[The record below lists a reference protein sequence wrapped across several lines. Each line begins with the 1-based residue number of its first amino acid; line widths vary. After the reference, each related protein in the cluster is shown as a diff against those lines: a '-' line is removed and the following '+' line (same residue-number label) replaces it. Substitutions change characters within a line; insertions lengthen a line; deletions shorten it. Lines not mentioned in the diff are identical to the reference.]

1 MNIEGFRHASY
12 QAIDRICDYFLSL
25 EERPV
30 LPSVQPGFLRG
41 LLPNHVPDSGEDIQ
55 QIADDFRDTILP
67 ESILG
72 ELYSSSIANPGFN
85 WHCSPVSTELE
96 EIVMDWSCK
105 LLGLSDAFLNT
116 SETGGGVLGTTAC
129 DSVLVTI
136 VAARTTFLQLNPGLS
151 QQDLVLY
158 ITSQTHILG
167 CKAAAILGLAYTV
180 LEVAKEGDYSLR
192 GKTLLAAIKK
202 DAGNGRH
209 PFFLIA
215 TVGSTSN
222 GSVDRIDELGPILV
236 SNGIWMHVDAAW
248 AGLALACPEYRDVC
262 QLEAINKYA
271 DSFCI
276 NFHKWGLVSLEASAL
291 WVRNRQWLM
300 QALDVTPEY
309 LRTIHVEDNVNDYRN
324 WQFSLSRRSRS
335 LKMWFVLRGFGI
347 QGLQGYIRKTI
358 SLCQMF
364 YKLVENSS
372 DFQLVGRPFLSLAVF
387 RLRPKDSLLFSV
399 NADEQTLN
407 DLNRIFHRKLLIH
420 DLFLTQTMLDGMFC
434 IRFNVG
440 ATRTEE
446 RHIMNAWKTIC
457 SQIEPAIAEW
467 VKYYVP

>member
-1 MNIEGFRHASY
+1 MNIEGFRHAGY
-12 QAIDRICDYFLSL
+12 QAINRICDYFLSL

-41 LLPNHVPDSGEDIQ
+41 LLPDHVPDSGEDIQ
-55 QIADDFRDTILP
+55 QIADDFRDTILPGTTNWQHPSFFAYFACHATP

-129 DSVLVTI
+129 DSVLVTM

-167 CKAAAILGLAYTV
+167 CKAAAILGLAYTI
-180 LEVAKEGDYSLR
+180 LEVTKEDDYSLR

-202 DAGNGRH
+202 DVGNGRH
-209 PFFLIA
+209 PFFFIA

-248 AGLALACPEYRDVC
+248 AGPALACPEYRDVC
-262 QLEAINKYA
+262 QLEATNKYA
-271 DSFCI
+271 DSFCT
-276 NFHKWGLVSLEASAL
+276 NFHKWGLVNLEASAL
-291 WVRNRQWLM
+291 WFRNKQWLM

-358 SLCQMF
+358 SSLCQMF
-364 YKLVENSS
+364 CELVENSS
-372 DFQLVGRPFLSLAVF
+372 DF
-387 RLRPKDSLLFSV
+387 
-399 NADEQTLN
+399 
-407 DLNRIFHRKLLIH
+407 
-420 DLFLTQTMLDGMFC
+420 
-434 IRFNVG
+434 
-440 ATRTEE
+440 
-446 RHIMNAWKTIC
+446 
-457 SQIEPAIAEW
+457 
-467 VKYYVP
+467 